1 MPYPAQSRARFL
13 MHVSGRFKPGRTLAM
28 DVQTESLVVGVLDRA
43 LLDVQGRTL
52 MSRSEVIDLLLDLRT
67 VVDDIV
73 RLACLESDTSA
84 SDSGSRFLR
93 GHHRVRH
100 SALSRG

>member
-1 MPYPAQSRARFL
+1 
-13 MHVSGRFKPGRTLAM
+13 M
-28 DVQTESLVVGVLDRA
+28 DVRTEGLVVGVLDRA
-43 LLDVQGRTL
+43 LSDAQGRTL

-100 SALSRG
+100 SALSLG